1 VHDLSR
7 AARGSVGLNGSLF
20 DGARAPDDDAHGVTV
35 APAET
40 LLTRRA
46 VDYLASGPVDAQT
59 LIAHVCQLP
68 AMPAAIAEHMAVAL
82 FAGHRRFVRE
92 PDGRWGL
99 VSKIDASRGGADALC
114 GLSYAVV
121 DVEATG
127 GSAYGGDR
135 VTEVAVVAV
144 RDGVATTVFD
154 TLVNPERAIPAWVSR
169 LTNIS
174 WDMVK
179 DAPTFREICDQLLGV
194 LDGRVFVAHNA
205 NFDWRF
211 LRMEVERATGRRL
224 DGRRL
229 CTVKLARKL
238 LPQLRRRSLDYVSMH
253 YGVEIRRR
261 HRAGGDALA
270 TAQVFVR
277 MLQDARRRGCESWS
291 DLQLL
296 MLAPTPKRRR
306 PRRPPALPQSVDRD
320 TTA

>member
-1 VHDLSR
+1 MDLSHST
-7 AARGSVGLNGSLF
+7 AGLLSS
-20 DGARAPDDDAHGVTV
+20 PDPDRSGVTV
-35 APAET
+35 VAKDT
-40 LLTRRA
+40 LLTLRA
-46 VDYLASGPVDAQT
+46 LDYLAAGPADAQS

-68 AMPAAIAEHMAVAL
+68 RMPAAVAEHMATAL
-82 FAGHRRFVRE
+82 FAGQHRFVRE
-92 PDGRWGL
+92 TDGRWTL
-99 VSKIDASRGGADALC
+99 FSKRETPHALPLDR
-114 GLSYAVV
+114 LSELRYAVV

-127 GSAYGGDR
+127 GGAYRGDR
-135 VTEVAVVAV
+135 ITEVAVVEV

-154 TLVNPERAIPAWVSR
+154 TLVNPERSIPPWVSR

-179 DAPTFREICDQLLGV
+179 DAPTFRDICDQLLGV

-205 NFDWRF
+205 KFDWRF
-211 LRMEVERATGRRL
+211 LNMEVERVTGRRL
-224 DGRRL
+224 EGRTL

-253 YGVEIRRR
+253 YGVEITRR

-277 MLQDARRRGCESWS
+277 MLKDAHRRGCASWH
-291 DLQLL
+291 DLQML
-296 MLAPTPKRRR
+296 MMAPVPKRRR
-306 PRRPPALPQSVDRD
+306 SRRPPAMPRPIDKD